1 MAIPSRF
8 KSIANALAY
17 PIPFDSFTW
26 KENGKPYTS
35 EAAAVLFDTGP
46 EGKPAW
52 ILVGTYSNFGNSEY
66 RELVIYIYAD
76 DESKPIIDITYKPG
90 SDELSNFWYYRGSD
104 TAFEGDY
111 TVTLT
116 LTPVPFNVKADFR
129 HTLPEVSVTEGKLRA
144 G

>member
-8 KSIANALAY
+8 KSVANVRAY
-17 PIPFDSFTW
+17 PIPSNSFTW
-26 KENGKPYTS
+26 VENGKPYTS
-35 EAAAVLFDTGP
+35 ETAVVLFDTGP
-46 EGKPAW
+46 TGKSAW
-52 ILVGTYSNFGNSEY
+52 ILAATYGKVGDSEY

-76 DESKPIIDITYKPG
+76 DEGKPIIDITYKPG
-90 SDELSNFWYYRGSD
+90 SDELSTFWYYRGSD
-104 TAFEGDY
+104 TGFEGDY

-116 LTPVPFNVKADFR
+116 LTPVPFNVKADFH